1 MRTPTRMSSPSSPA
15 ARPAASAS
23 EAGDQPHIAGH
34 PHRPQQ
40 DGFGAHPQGDT
51 RELPQVGP
59 ANPYADLAALADPE
73 PGAYGQDS
81 HDGRDDGYDSHG
93 SHDRHD
99 GYDGRGS
106 YDGQGGYDVRGGHN
120 GSGNTAGYDP
130 SPHGSGR
137 FADRATDDDPLGL
150 GLRSDDE
157 DDTWSPPNHRKLKR
171 GVSRFAAVPRTIK
184 ALVALAACAGVLALG
199 DRFAVLY
206 AQNKAE
212 EQVKTALHLHA
223 RPEVDIHG
231 FPFLT
236 QVFDKRLDQV
246 DVVIPDVAADRV
258 SLAKVAATARDIRLD
273 GDLPSAIKGATIG
286 QMHGSVLLAFDDM
299 NRELGASQVKF
310 SALGANGVRADGRLP
325 IAGHTLRVRAEAR
338 IRRIGDRGI
347 STEIGQMRLDIGD
360 MAIYRPGTGE
370 EEGLRLTRKGAA
382 ELSRQAAKVKAML
395 SIPAIA
401 QRIGIPKEY
410 LDDALRSDDKLHD
423 LIGSPHFVHQLMQ
436 VNLVDVVMD
445 HPWLLQKVG
454 IDAKVLGALTGLT
467 KPQLADRLALSF
479 QLPKTP
485 GDVRLRNITVESDGI
500 HADLTGTDLPFG
512 DAAKG
517 RTAEKA
523 PAK

>member
-1 MRTPTRMSSPSSPA
+1 MRTPTRIASPSSPPV
-15 ARPAASAS
+15 RPTGSAP
-23 EAGDQPHIAGH
+23 EAGDRPHIAG
-34 PHRPQQ
+34 P
-40 DGFGAHPQGDT
+40 DDPQGDT
-51 RELPQVGP
+51 RELPPVNSG
-59 ANPYADLAALADPE
+59 NPYADLASLANPE
-73 PGAYGQDS
+73 PAPE
-81 HDGRDDGYDSHG
+81 
-93 SHDRHD
+93 RHD
-99 GYDGRGS
+99 AAQADAEYTPARRGYLNERD
-106 YDGQGGYDVRGGHN
+106 
-120 GSGNTAGYDP
+120 T
-130 SPHGSGR
+130 
-137 FADRATDDDPLGL
+137 TDDPLGL
-150 GLRSDDE
+150 GLRSDEDDE
-157 DDTWSPPNHRKLKR
+157 DAWSPPNHRKTRR
-171 GVSRFAAVPRTIK
+171 GISRFAAVPRTIK
-184 ALVALAACAGVLALG
+184 ALVALAACAGTLALA

-212 EQVKTALHLHA
+212 EQVKAALHLHA

-236 QVFDKRLDQV
+236 QVFDKRLDRV

-258 SLAKVAATARDIRLD
+258 SLAKVAASARNIQLD

-310 SALGANGVRADGRLP
+310 SGVGNNGVRAVGELP

-338 IRRIGDRGI
+338 IQRNGERGI
-347 STEIGQMRLDIGD
+347 STDIGQMQLDIGD
-360 MAIYRPGTGE
+360 VAIYRPGTGK

-382 ELSRQAAKVKAML
+382 ELSRQAARVKSML

-410 LDDALRSDDKLHD
+410 IDDALRSDDKLHE
-423 LIGSPHFVHQLMQ
+423 LIGSPRFVHQLMD

-454 IDAKVLGALTGLT
+454 IDAKVLGALTDLT
-467 KPQLADRLALSF
+467 KPQLADRLSLSF

-500 HADLTGTDLPFG
+500 HADLTGSNLPFG

-517 RTAEKA
+517 K
-523 PAK
+523 